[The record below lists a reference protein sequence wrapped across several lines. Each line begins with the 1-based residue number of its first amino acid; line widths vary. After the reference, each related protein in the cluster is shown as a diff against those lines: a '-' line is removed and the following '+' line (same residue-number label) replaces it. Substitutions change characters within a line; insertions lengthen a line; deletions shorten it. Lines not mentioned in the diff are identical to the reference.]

1 MIYQRINKVL
11 SQQAICSRR
20 RAEILIKEKKVMV
33 NGQLAEIGMKVNPE
47 LDRINVNG
55 KDINCQNFSSKLILI
70 NKPKFVITSCSD
82 NYNRKTILDLL
93 PQEYKKG
100 FYPIGRLD
108 YLSRGLI
115 LITNNGR
122 LCYELSHPKFGH
134 KKTYIVKI
142 NGKVDQNLIEEWQKG
157 INLQGKKTHPCI
169 IKILKDDSKFFII
182 KVILKEGR
190 NRQIRRVANLLG
202 YKVVDLKRT
211 DFGKFSLEDLKE
223 GDWKLI
229 KSLNFEGIE

>member
-33 NGQLAEIGMKVNPE
+33 NGQVAEIGMKVNLE
-47 LDRINVNG
+47 LDCIKVNG
-55 KDINCQNFSSKLILI
+55 RDVNRKNFSSKLIII
-70 NKPKFVITSCSD
+70 NKPKYVITSCHD

-93 PQEYKKG
+93 PKEYKKG

-108 YLSRGLI
+108 FHSRGLI
-115 LITNNGR
+115 LLTNNGR

-142 NGKVDQNLIEEWQKG
+142 NGKINQNLIKLWQAG
-157 INLQGKKTHPCI
+157 IFLQGKRTFPCQIKI
-169 IKILKDDSKFFII
+169 IKEDSKFFVI
-182 KVILKEGR
+182 KIILKEGR
-190 NRQIRRVANLLG
+190 NRQIRRVANSLG
-202 YKVVDLKRT
+202 YEVIDLKRT
-211 DFGKFSLEDLKE
+211 DFGGFSLEGLRE
-223 GDWKLI
+223 GDWRLI
-229 KSLNFEGIE
+229 KNFNFGEI

>member
-20 RAEILIKEKKVMV
+20 RAEILIKEKKVIV

-47 LDRINVNG
+47 IDCINVNG
-55 KDINCQNFSSKLILI
+55 KKINCQNFSSKLIVI
-70 NKPKFVITSCSD
+70 NKPKYVITSCHD

-108 YLSRGLI
+108 YHSRGLI
-115 LITNNGR
+115 LLTNNGR

-142 NGKVDQNLIEEWQKG
+142 NGKVDQNSIDEWQSG
-157 INLQGKKTHPCI
+157 IDLQGKKTQPCK
-169 IKILKDDSKFFII
+169 IKIIHDDTKSFIVKI
-182 KVILKEGR
+182 ILKEGR

-202 YKVVDLKRT
+202 YKVADLKRIE
-211 DFGKFSLEDLKE
+211 FGTFSLEGLKE

-229 KSLNFEGIE
+229 KSFNFGYFS